1 LKIRALIVDDE
12 PLGRE
17 RIRTLL
23 REDAEVGVVGEAADG
38 HEATAAVERL
48 KPDLLFLDVQ
58 MPEMD
63 GFAVLEAIA
72 DKHMPEIIFVT
83 AYDRYAVRA
92 FEVHALDYL
101 LKAFDRERFESAVAH
116 AKEEIRRS
124 REGVF
129 NERLVTLLEDLE
141 SRKPRA
147 TRLVIKSAGRIFFLA
162 VQEIDWVEAADNYV
176 RIHAAGK
183 EHLMRETLQS
193 LEGRLDPARF
203 LRIHRSTI
211 VNIDRIRELHPMF
224 HGDYALR
231 LCDGTELTL
240 SRNYRNNLGES
251 LARFLWSF
259 PRATQRHSPLLAG
272 PLDPTAV
279 AFCPK

>member
-1 LKIRALIVDDE
+1 LKIRAIIVDDE

-23 REDAEVGVVGEAADG
+23 REDADVDVVGEAADG
-38 HEATAAVERL
+38 RQAIAAVERL
-48 KPDLLFLDVQ
+48 RPDLLFLDVQ

-63 GFAVLEAIA
+63 GFAVLDAIA
-72 DKHMPEIIFVT
+72 DKHMPAIIFVT
-83 AYDRYAVRA
+83 AYDRYAVQA

-101 LKAFDRERFESAVAH
+101 LKAFDRERFESAVAR

-124 REGVF
+124 REGIL
-129 NERLVTLLEDLE
+129 NERLLTLLEDLE
-141 SRKPRA
+141 SRKQQA
-147 TRLVIKSAGRIFFLA
+147 TRLVIKASGRIFFLP
-162 VQEIDWVEAADNYV
+162 VEEIDWVEAADNYV

-193 LEGRLDPARF
+193 LEGRLDPAMF
-203 LRIHRSTI
+203 LRVHRSTI
-211 VNIDRIRELHPMF
+211 VNIDRIRELQPMF

-240 SRNYRNNLGES
+240 SRNYRDKLGES
-251 LARFLWSF
+251 LARFL
-259 PRATQRHSPLLAG
+259 
-272 PLDPTAV
+272 
-279 AFCPK
+279 

>member
-23 REDAEVGVVGEAADG
+23 REDAEVDVVGEAGNG
-38 HEATAAVERL
+38 HEAAIEIERL
-48 KPDLLFLDVQ
+48 RPDLLFLDVQ

-63 GFAVLEAIA
+63 GFAVLDAIA
-72 DKHMPEIIFVT
+72 DKHMPVIIFVT
-83 AYDRYAVRA
+83 AYDRYAVQA

-101 LKAFDRERFESAVAH
+101 LKAFDRERFESAVSR
-116 AKEEIRRS
+116 AKEEVRRS
-124 REGVF
+124 KEGIF

-141 SRKPRA
+141 SRKERS
-147 TRLVIKSAGRIFFLA
+147 TRLVIKSSGRIFFLP
-162 VQEIDWVEAADNYV
+162 VKEIDWVEAADNYI
-176 RIHAAGK
+176 RIHAGGK

-193 LEGRLDPARF
+193 LEGRLDPERF
-203 LRIHRSTI
+203 LRVHRSAI
-211 VNIDRIRELHPMF
+211 VNIDRIRELQPMF

-240 SRNYRNNLGES
+240 SRKYKDKLGES
-251 LARFLWSF
+251 LARFI
-259 PRATQRHSPLLAG
+259 
-272 PLDPTAV
+272 
-279 AFCPK
+279 